1 MAGTGKAHLR
11 DGDNVLRVE
20 DLVVEF
26 KTGRNVTVKAVS
38 GISFDVRR
46 GETLGIVGES
56 GCGKST
62 TGPGRDADPEAD
74 VGHRRV
80 RGSGPHDADS
90 EVSSAKRA
98 PRCR

>member
-26 KTGRNVTVKAVS
+26 KTGRDVTVKAVS

-62 TGPGRDADPEAD
+62 TGRAVMQIPKPTS
-74 VGHRRV
+74 
-80 RGSGPHDADS
+80 GSVVFEGQDLTTSSART
-90 EVSSAKRA
+90 SSAKRA